1 MTMPAQSGSE
11 KLIDFSCLSAP
22 EMEVETF
29 FRFGSGRPVGKKTS
43 SRRWGIPFWVQQ
55 WPAAVFVLPE
65 LWRAMHWEGVVSG
78 EATEFRFGFNVH
90 SRRKNEFVE
99 SVTYVTH
106 EPIRHNT

>member
-55 WPAAVFVLPE
+55 WPAAVLVLPE

-90 SRRKNEFVE
+90 TGRWV
-99 SVTYVTH
+99 
-106 EPIRHNT
+106 